1 MSTAG
6 RRVNELF
13 RRTSLAI
20 TEHRVVRPFHR
31 LFYDS
36 GKQTWSNTYWL
47 GVAAQKCAFDLWVYQ
62 EMLHELRPAVIVE
75 CGTANGGSAL
85 FLASICDLLG
95 QGEVVTVDIAEQPGR
110 PSHERISY
118 LTGSSTDPRTF
129 ESVKQFVGGRAPV
142 VVILDS
148 DHSRDHVLNELRL
161 YAPLVSVGSYLIVED
176 SNVNGHPVVP
186 EFGPGPAEAVARFLT
201 ETDEFEVD
209 RSREK
214 FLLTFNPSGYLR
226 RRAPEQ

>member
-1 MSTAG
+1 MS
-6 RRVNELF
+6 
-13 RRTSLAI
+13 SAI
-20 TEHRVVRPFHR
+20 TERRVIRPFHR
-31 LFYDS
+31 LFYNS
-36 GKQTWSNTYWL
+36 GKHTWSNTHWL
-47 GVAAQKCAFDLWVYQ
+47 GVPAQKCAFDLWVYQ

-95 QGEVVTVDIAEQPGR
+95 HGEVVTVDIADQPGR
-110 PSHERISY
+110 PSHDRITY
-118 LTGSSTDPRTF
+118 LKGSSTDPEIVERVNQLVA
-129 ESVKQFVGGRAPV
+129 SRAPV

-161 YAPLVSVGSYLIVED
+161 YAPLVSSGSYLIVED
-176 SNVNGHPVVP
+176 SNVNGHPVLP
-186 EFGPGPAEAVARFLT
+186 DFGPGPAEAVTRFLA

-214 FLLTFNPSGYLR
+214 FLLSFNPSGYLR
-226 RRAPEQ
+226 KRAPEQSPAQT